1 MNPLSSDYYFF
12 LSRDYNLLATF
23 CKGAIDTA
31 DYKAV
36 IITFLIVN
44 LYSLFGRRDVSFLVS
59 ISVSVF
65 EA

>member
-12 LSRDYNLLATF
+12 YFVIIIFWQRF
-23 CKGAIDTA
+23 CKGAIDNA

-44 LYSLFGRRDVSFLVS
+44 LYSLLGD
-59 ISVSVF
+59 
-65 EA
+65 AT